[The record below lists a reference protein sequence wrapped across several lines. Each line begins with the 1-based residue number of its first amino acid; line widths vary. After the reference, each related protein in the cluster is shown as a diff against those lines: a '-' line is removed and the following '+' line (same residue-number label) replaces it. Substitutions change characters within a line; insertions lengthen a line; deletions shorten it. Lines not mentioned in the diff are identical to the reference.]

1 MMAETGLRLGE
12 ILGIH
17 YTEDI
22 DFERR
27 TVRVRY
33 REYNTNLARAKN
45 AEYRI
50 EILYNTKF
58 KLMD

>member
-1 MMAETGLRLGE
+1 MPVRMIEIDCLIAMMAETSLRLGE

-27 TVRVRY
+27 TVRVGIVNPIPTWQ
-33 REYNTNLARAKN
+33 EQKC
-45 AEYRI
+45 RI
-50 EILYNTKF
+50 
-58 KLMD
+58 